1 MEEQHRSIVLAYTV
15 LEKVIH
21 AHTDHDHLWSCS
33 LTEQP
38 LQPVQPVIVA
48 GSFKENRIDTHTGGS
63 QRLQAIHF
71 DSVQEKR
78 IAHHQHTCELTGSSG
93 PPFHGF
99 VIFPGNPDLGHR
111 L

>member
-38 LQPVQPVIVA
+38 LQPVQPVIVP
-48 GSFKENRIDTHTGGS
+48 GSFKENRVDTHTGGS
-63 QRLQAIHF
+63 QRLQASHF
-71 DSVQEKR
+71 DSVQDGS
-78 IAHHQHTCELTGSSG
+78 IAQHQHTWELPGFSG
-93 PPFHGF
+93 AHFHRF
-99 VIFPGNPDLGHR
+99 LLFPAK
-111 L
+111 